1 MICRLSK
8 IVGEGYSEFWH
19 SKKRYRV
26 VKGGRAS
33 KKSKTCAL
41 WLIYN
46 IMRYEQSNAVVFRKT
61 YRTLKDSCFSDLK
74 WAIRRLNVEQFW
86 SYTTQ
91 PLEMTYTP
99 TGQKIMFRGLD
110 DPMKVTSISVEK
122 GYLCWGWIEECYELS
137 TEEDFNTL
145 DESIRGAVPPP
156 LFKGWMISF
165 NPWSERHWLK
175 RRFFDNPDE
184 NTLAMTTTYKCN
196 EWLDDK
202 DRELYESLKT
212 TNPRR
217 YQVAALGN
225 WGVIDG
231 LVYERFREYSF
242 MLDDVR
248 DCKIICGLDF
258 GYTQDPSAFV
268 VAFVDQAHHRLYI
281 YDEMYEKHLLNR
293 QIFERIQNMGYAK
306 EKIIA
311 DSADPRSI
319 DELRRYGLRIN
330 PAKKGQDS
338 IIHGVQT
345 IQDYEI
351 LIHPRCVNFIA
362 EIQNYQWDKDRFG
375 KAINRPIDDF
385 NHLMDALR
393 YAMEAISRPQST
405 YHKLS
410 GGL

>member
-1 MICRLSK
+1 MIYRLSE

-74 WAIRRLNVEQFW
+74 WAIHRLGVDEFW
-86 SYTTQ
+86 TYTTQ

-99 TGQKIMFRGLD
+99 TGQKILFRGLD

-122 GYLCWGWIEECYELS
+122 GYLCFAWLEEAFELT
-137 TEEDFNTL
+137 TEDDFNTI
-145 DESIRGAVPPP
+145 DESIRGAVPEP

-165 NPWSERHWLK
+165 NPWSERSWLK

-184 NTLAMTTTYKCN
+184 NTLAITTTYHCN
-196 EWLDDK
+196 EWLDEK

-231 LVYERFREYSF
+231 LVYERFREHTF
-242 MLDDVR
+242 TLDDVK
-248 DCKIICGLDF
+248 DCKIVCGLDF

-268 VAFVDQAHHRLYI
+268 VAFVDQEHHRLYI

-351 LIHPRCVNFIA
+351 LIHPRCVNFIT

-393 YAMEAISRPQST
+393 YAMEAVSRPQST